1 MYIYMNTESETR
13 ILTRDEYRIF
23 LDFTLDN
30 YEDMYSEKVG
40 YEVNYN
46 PRKDSFTVTL
56 PSNNVISFVD
66 LFNERGWLFSQQ
78 VYNN

>member
-13 ILTRDEYRIF
+13 VLTRDEYRIF
-23 LDFTLDN
+23 TDFTNDN

-46 PRKDSFTVTL
+46 PGKDNFTVTY
-56 PSNNVISFVD
+56 STKGVD
-66 LFNERGWLFSQQ
+66 FLVSKCIITNAIMPNHRRK
-78 VYNN
+78 